1 MSTLASV
8 SSFPSDTVSELSADV
23 RSRFYIDGRWMA
35 PDAAGSVDVVAPS
48 SGQLFATAAL
58 ASASDIDR
66 AVDAARRAFDTG
78 PWPNMSG
85 AERAACMKRMSA
97 ALASRMGLLSR
108 LWTAEVGAP
117 VWFSNQFAP
126 TAVAMLDYYAELA
139 STFAFEE
146 RRKTRAGHAR
156 IVRHPVG
163 VAALIA
169 PWNAQL
175 PILSYKL
182 GAALAAGCTVVVK
195 APPETPFDALVVAE
209 CAHEAGLP
217 PGVLNVITAD
227 AQGGAHLVGKR
238 EVDKVSFTGSTA
250 TGKLIAK
257 TCADRLTRVTLE
269 LGGKSAAVVLDDA
282 VLEPTL
288 AALAPFT
295 MPFSGQ
301 ICFAQTRI
309 LVPRQRERAFVDA
322 YSAIANGLTVGDPW
336 DVTTQIGPVASR
348 RQLERVLE
356 YIETGRREGAR
367 VTAGGGRHD
376 QRGEGFFV
384 QPTVFAGVTPDMT
397 IAREEIFGPVVSII
411 AYDDVEQAIAIAND
425 TDFGLSGT
433 VFTADAEVGYAVAR
447 RIKSGNVSVNGLEMA
462 PNVPFGGFK
471 QSGVGRE
478 GGPEGLC
485 AFLEEQAIYLAVDAG
500 LQAG

>member
-1 MSTLASV
+1 MPT
-8 SSFPSDTVSELSADV
+8 FPFDPTSELAPDLLS
-23 RSRFYIDGRWMA
+23 SFYIDGQWVKPVSNA
-35 PDAAGSVDVVAPS
+35 SVSLVAPS
-48 SGQLFATAAL
+48 TEQAFATVSL
-58 ASASDIDR
+58 ANTEDVDK

-78 PWPNMSG
+78 PWPRMTG
-85 AERAACMKRMSA
+85 PERAACLRRMSA
-97 ALASRMGLLSR
+97 SLASRMTLLSR
-108 LWTAEVGAP
+108 IWTAEVGAP
-117 VWFSNQFAP
+117 VWFADMFVP
-126 TAVAMLDYYAELA
+126 TATAMLDYYADLA

-146 RRKTRAGHAR
+146 SRPTRNGAASIIR
-156 IVRHPVG
+156 QPVG

-195 APPETPFDALVVAE
+195 APPETPFDALVVAQ

-227 AQGGAHLVGKR
+227 ADGGAHLVATR

-250 TGKLIAK
+250 TGKVIAR
-257 TCADRLTRVTLE
+257 TCADRLARVTLE
-269 LGGKSAAVVLDDA
+269 LGGKSAAIVLDDA
-282 VLEPTL
+282 ELNPTL

-309 LVPRQRERAFVDA
+309 LVPRTREQEFVEA
-322 YSAIANGLTVGDPW
+322 YSAVIGSLKVGDPW
-336 DVTTQIGPVASR
+336 DMTTQIGPLASR
-348 RQLERVLE
+348 RQLDRVLG
-356 YIETGRREGAR
+356 YIDAGRNEGAQI
-367 VTAGGGRHD
+367 TTGGARSS
-376 QRGEGFFV
+376 RFERGFFV
-384 QPTVFAGVTPDMT
+384 EPTVFAGVRADMT

-411 AYDDVEQAIAIAND
+411 AYDEVDQAVAFAND

-433 VFTADAEVGYAVAR
+433 VFTSDVERGYAIAR
-447 RIKSGNVSVNGLEMA
+447 RIRTGNVSVNALEMA

-471 QSGVGRE
+471 QSGIGRE
-478 GGPEGLC
+478 GGPEGLH
-485 AFLEEQAIYLAVDAG
+485 AFLEDQAIYLPAG
-500 LQAG
+500 SPRTRQD

>member
-1 MSTLASV
+1 MSKLSTV
-8 SSFPSDTVSELSADV
+8 SSIPFDTESELSAEV
-23 RSRFYIDGRWMA
+23 RSGFYIDGQWAA
-35 PDAAGSVDVVAPS
+35 PDSASSVALVAPS
-48 SGQLFATAAL
+48 TGRPFATAAL
-58 ASASDIDR
+58 ANVADIDR
-66 AVDAARRAFDTG
+66 AVAAARRAFDTG
-78 PWPNMSG
+78 PWPRMSG
-85 AERAACMKRMSA
+85 DERAACMKRMSA

-108 LWTAEVGAP
+108 LWTAEVGVP
-117 VWFSNQFAP
+117 VWFSNLFTP
-126 TAVAMLDYYAELA
+126 TATAMLDYYAGLA
-139 STFAFEE
+139 STFAFDE
-146 RRKTRAGHAR
+146 RRTTPAGHAR

-195 APPETPFDALVVAE
+195 TPPETPFDALLLAE

-227 AQGGAHLVGKR
+227 AQGGAHLVAKR

-257 TCADRLTRVTLE
+257 TCAERLARVTLE

-282 VLEPTL
+282 ALEPTL

-309 LVPRQRERAFVDA
+309 LVPRHREQAFVDA
-322 YSAIANGLTVGDPW
+322 YSAIADGLTVGDPW
-336 DVTTQIGPVASR
+336 DASTQIGPVASR
-348 RQLERVLE
+348 RQLERVLG
-356 YIETGRREGAR
+356 YIETGRSEGAR
-367 VTAGGGRHD
+367 VTAGGGRPAGRD
-376 QRGEGFFV
+376 EGFFV
-384 QPTVFAGVTPDMT
+384 QPTVFAGVTPAMT

-411 AYDDVEQAIAIAND
+411 AYDDIDQAVAIAND

-433 VFTADAEVGYAVAR
+433 VFTADAERGYAVAR
-447 RIKSGNVSVNGLEMA
+447 RIKTGNVSVNGLEMA

-478 GGPEGLC
+478 GGPEGLH
-485 AFLEEQAIYLAVDAG
+485 AFLEDQAIYLPAEAG
-500 LQAG
+500 SAAR